1 MAAANTG
8 KDNNNKIAVIN
19 ILHTNKGIIDIL

>member
-8 KDNNNKIAVIN
+8 KDNNNNTAVTRTDQ
-19 ILHTNKGIIDIL
+19 TNSGI